1 MSTGK
6 VGSKGELF
14 PPKDIREQTDLIEGQ
29 KVLYRVVN
37 RRLIVERI
45 YSAKEILNTPE
56 KVKLPIHELK
66 ADRKNLSEDLSDQ

>member
-14 PPKDIREQTDLIEGQ
+14 PPKHIREQTDLIEGH

-45 YSAKEILNTPE
+45 YSPNDILNTPE
-56 KVKLPIHELK
+56 KAKISLDELK
-66 ADRKNLSEDLSDQ
+66 NDRKNLSEDLSG